1 MLLLLLLSQH
11 MTVLIIALYILYS
24 HQCKRMQK
32 YEGTWQGPTAIE
44 DTALRWW
51 RCNNGSQ
58 SRGMGWWDIVQWK
71 GLCEGYS
78 KSHGLSFFR
87 VRASQTGHPQCVT
100 SSKYHIKIYQ
110 VHLFHYI
117 SNGWFPHCIRH
128 HPHMVR
134 PSYKTFTTLP
144 ACSTTWQTAWR
155 WKKWLCSRHML
166 VILAVVSTW
175 IHKDSE
181 YFKVNQF
188 EQYLI

>member
-51 RCNNGSQ
+51 RWITIPRNGL
-58 SRGMGWWDIVQWK
+58 MGHRAVK
-71 GLCEGYS
+71 GLVWRLLQIS
-78 KSHGLSFFR
+78 WFIVLPRKS
-87 VRASQTGHPQCVT
+87 VANWASPMCDQFQISYQDI
-100 SSKYHIKIYQ
+100 SSAFIPL
-110 VHLFHYI
+110 HLH
-117 SNGWFPHCIRH
+117 GWFPHCIRH